1 MKAAEQLK
9 AEYGTDYI
17 VFDKIPTGFEEVKD
31 FVNTIGDKLLL
42 CYDIVDN
49 FIEKEKEYFD
59 YYFSRVSEQFYKGNF
74 SKKVSLVGDEK
85 NVRQIAGFL
94 EKYLGARIETAII
107 TDFFPGDENPIDAKL
122 EELKD
127 LADTVKFSQDG
138 KEISGILL
146 RSDSEIIAGSSLE
159 EEVAENTDNHLW
171 EISYPVYGQTV
182 LNKTYAGIRG
192 AITLAEDY
200 IKVVK
205 AIEKEKYRVACEKI
219 GA

>member
-1 MKAAEQLK
+1 M
-9 AEYGTDYI
+9 
-17 VFDKIPTGFEEVKD
+17 
-31 FVNTIGDKLLL
+31 
-42 CYDIVDN
+42 
-49 FIEKEKEYFD
+49 
-59 YYFSRVSEQFYKGNF
+59 
-74 SKKVSLVGDEK
+74 VGDEK
-85 NVRQIAGFL
+85 NVRQIAGFIK
-94 EKYLGARIETAII
+94 KYLGAKIETVII
-107 TDFFPGDENPIDAKL
+107 TDFFPGDENPIDVKL

-127 LADTVKFSQDG
+127 LAYNVKFSQDG